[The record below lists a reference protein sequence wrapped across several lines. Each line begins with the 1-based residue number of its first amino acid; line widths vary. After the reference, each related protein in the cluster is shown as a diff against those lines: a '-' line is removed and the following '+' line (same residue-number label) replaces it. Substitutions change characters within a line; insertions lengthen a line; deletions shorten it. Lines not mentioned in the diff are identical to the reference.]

1 MADNRQEI
9 EIDTDGVNEEV
20 INVETPEETGSA
32 FERKED
38 VDLGYTDVSGNKTA
52 KELLQEAKS
61 AEKTKLEN
69 VTEEKEEAFSEEK
82 GDLEDYSEKVKKR
95 INRLTFQI
103 REAERRERAA
113 VEYAK
118 GLKNKYEVIEKKFDE
133 TDSNYLKEYGS
144 RVEAE
149 REKVKNALKAALE
162 ANDVDKIAEAQDG
175 LSRLSVEK
183 EKVALAQAEKEV
195 RAKQLEEEKANTIS
209 TQPTPQI
216 SRKAQEW
223 AEDNEW
229 FGSDRVMTS
238 AAMGIHEDIMQQG
251 IDAESDEYY
260 NQINKRMK
268 EYFPQKFAQKAT
280 EEVRTTKEPVQ
291 NVGSVSRRAGGRK
304 SVKLTKSQVVIAK
317 KFATA
322 GFEDPGN
329 VSKKLREG
337 WEFVKA
343 ETILSEIGENDYP
356 VIHEG
361 RHAGLIGIGG
371 LVLARI
377 PEEILK
383 SRAEYFRKITQ
394 DRTDAID
401 RELMKEQH
409 PDMPINI
416 DRQSRVTFGG
426 SRKK

>member
-20 INVETPEETGSA
+20 ISVEAPEETGSA

-103 REAERRERAA
+103 REAERREKAA

-149 REKVKNALKAALE
+149 REKVKNGLKAALE
-162 ANDVDKIAEAQDG
+162 ANDVDKIAEAQDA

-216 SRKAQEW
+216 STKAQEW

-238 AAMGIHEDIMQQG
+238 AAMGIHEDIIQQG

-317 KFATA
+317 KLGVPLEEYAKY
-322 GFEDPGN
+322 
-329 VSKKLREG
+329 VKEG
-337 WEFVKA
+337 
-343 ETILSEIGENDYP
+343 D
-356 VIHEG
+356 
-361 RHAGLIGIGG
+361 
-371 LVLARI
+371 
-377 PEEILK
+377 
-383 SRAEYFRKITQ
+383 
-394 DRTDAID
+394 
-401 RELMKEQH
+401 
-409 PDMPINI
+409 
-416 DRQSRVTFGG
+416 
-426 SRKK
+426 